1 MSVMLAPLSEG
12 GVGGYEERSSTS
24 GLPDHRARIA
34 VLGLVLA
41 FAGGAAAQTAGPA
54 RDPDRR
60 CMQCHG
66 QERIA
71 TLGPAERLS
80 LVGTWLDAES
90 PPPAPPSLPPE
101 GAAFTGDEPQVRPGL
116 FIRSGALAGSTHH
129 DLKCVDCHEDAI
141 RLPHEPKLNLETCAA
156 TCHAKAATAFP
167 TSSHFEAAQRGDP
180 LAPNCVSC
188 HGGHQIVPVS
198 DRQSPQHRL
207 NSIFL
212 CASCHEKHPN
222 ETPGGYNPRLHIQSY
237 LESAHGRA
245 IARGG
250 LIHAPTCSD
259 CHDAHAVHPVDHPDS
274 PVHRSRI
281 HTTCGN
287 CHVGVLNTYQES
299 IHGRLVGEG
308 RDDAPVCT
316 DCHSSHEIIQPDKV
330 AFKLASSDRCGDCHK
345 ERTKRYRDT
354 FHGKALALGRP
365 GVAACHDCHGYHDI
379 VPVSDPGSRLAGDQ
393 KLATC
398 QQCHPS
404 AGPKFADYIAHAD
417 HHDRELYP
425 VLYWTF
431 VFMTMLVVGTF
442 LFFGAHT
449 LLWTARS
456 MALYIR
462 DPQAFREIK
471 RKSVVGGVGGAG
483 GVGGV
488 GEETFV
494 RFRPFERFLHIL
506 VMSSFLL
513 LVATGMPLKFY
524 YTGWAQAL
532 VDVMGG
538 LEAAAQLHRLGAIIT
553 FTYFALHIGS
563 LVLAGVRNRAQF
575 RNPETSRFSL
585 RRFLAVAFGPDLPY
599 PHVQDLK
606 DWWAHQ
612 KWFFGRGPRPQFD
625 KWTYWEK
632 FDYLA
637 VFWGVAVI
645 GISGLVLWF
654 PELFTRVLPGWT
666 INIAVIVHSDEALL
680 AAGFI
685 FTFHFFNV
693 HFRPEKFPIDS
704 VIFSGRISRTEMLH
718 ERKRWYDRLVAS
730 GRLDSVRYRDEW
742 VQWRSVLHPVGYLA
756 FGIGLI
762 LLAMIVYAIV
772 SRLLTGH

>member
-1 MSVMLAPLSEG
+1 V
-12 GVGGYEERSSTS
+12 
-24 GLPDHRARIA
+24 I
-34 VLGLVLA
+34 VLGLITAVA
-41 FAGGAAAQTAGPA
+41 AIAAAQPIEQS

-71 TLGPAERLS
+71 TLNPDERLS
-80 LVGTWLDAES
+80 LVGTWLDAGS
-90 PPPAPPSLPPE
+90 APPESLLGVRSVT
-101 GAAFTGDEPQVRPGL
+101 GAEPQVRPGL
-116 FIRSGALAGSTHH
+116 YVPGNALAGSTHQN
-129 DLKCVDCHEDAI
+129 LKCIDCHEDAV
-141 RLPHEPKLNLETCAA
+141 RLPHEPRLNLQTCADS
-156 TCHAKAATAFP
+156 CHTKAAEAFP

-180 LAPNCVSC
+180 LAPNCASC
-188 HGGHQIVPVS
+188 HGGHQILAVS
-198 DRQSPQHRL
+198 NRQSPQHRL

-212 CASCHEKHPN
+212 CASCHETHPSD
-222 ETPGGYNPRLHIQSY
+222 TPGGYNPRLHIASY
-237 LESAHGRA
+237 MQSAHGRA

-250 LIHAPTCSD
+250 LVHAPTCAD
-259 CHDAHAVHPVDHPDS
+259 CHDAHAVHPVDHKDS

-281 HTTCGN
+281 HTTCGS
-287 CHVGVLNTYQES
+287 CHVGILGTFEKS
-299 IHGRLVGEG
+299 LHGRLVSEG

-330 AFKLASSDRCGDCHK
+330 AFKLASSDRCGSCHK
-345 ERTKRYRDT
+345 DRTKRYRDT

-365 GVAACHDCHGYHDI
+365 GVAACHDCHGYHD
-379 VPVSDPGSRLAGDQ
+379 VLPVHEPASRLSADN

-398 QQCHPS
+398 QQCHPR
-404 AGPKFADYIAHAD
+404 AGPNFADYIAHAD
-417 HHDRELYP
+417 HHDRQNYP
-425 VLYWTF
+425 ALYWTF
-431 VFMTMLVVGTF
+431 IFMTMLVVGTF

-449 LLWTARS
+449 LLWTVRS
-456 MALYIR
+456 IALYIR

-471 RKSVVGGVGGAG
+471 QKSVVGGA
-483 GVGGV
+483 GGV

-513 LVATGMPLKFY
+513 LVATGMPLKFHD
-524 YTGWAQAL
+524 TGWARAL
-532 VDVMGG
+532 VGLMGG

-563 LVLAGVRNRAQF
+563 LVRAGVRNRAQF
-575 RNPETSRFSL
+575 RNPKTSRFSI
-585 RRFLAVAFGPDLPY
+585 RRFLGVAFGPDLPY
-599 PHVQDLK
+599 PHIQDLK

-632 FDYLA
+632 FDYMA

-654 PELFTRVLPGWT
+654 PEFFTYLLPGWV

-704 VIFSGRISRTEMLH
+704 VIFSGRISKTEMLH
-718 ERKRWYDRLVAS
+718 ERRRWYDRLVAA
-730 GRLDSVRYRDEW
+730 GRLDTIRYRDEW
-742 VQWRSVLHPVGYLA
+742 AQWRSVLHPVGYLA
-756 FGIGLI
+756 FGIGLV
-762 LLAMIVYAIV
+762 LLAMIVYAII
-772 SRLLTGH
+772 SRLLSDH